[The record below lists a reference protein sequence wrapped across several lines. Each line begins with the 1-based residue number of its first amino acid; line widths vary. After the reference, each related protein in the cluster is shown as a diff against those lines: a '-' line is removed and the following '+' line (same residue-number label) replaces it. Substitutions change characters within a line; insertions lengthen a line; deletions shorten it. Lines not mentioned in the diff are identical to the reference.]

1 LKVSFSSHILRISL
15 FTFERS
21 RPLYS
26 GNRFPIESAI
36 NKIVIIKILA
46 KIVKSI
52 IIIDERERGRMGE
65 WRCIEEHHLPVFKV
79 IQLKGTELVPLLG
92 GPRAA
97 GGGVLKS
104 SNSP

>member
-1 LKVSFSSHILRISL
+1 
-15 FTFERS
+15 
-21 RPLYS
+21 
-26 GNRFPIESAI
+26 
-36 NKIVIIKILA
+36 
-46 KIVKSI
+46 
-52 IIIDERERGRMGE
+52 MGE

-104 SNSP
+104 ITSPSLKEFN

>member
-1 LKVSFSSHILRISL
+1 
-15 FTFERS
+15 
-21 RPLYS
+21 
-26 GNRFPIESAI
+26 
-36 NKIVIIKILA
+36 LA

-92 GPRAA
+92 GPREA

-104 SNSP
+104 ITSPSSPRSGRGCIEERHLPQGGGNTLQFSQIILKCR

>member
-36 NKIVIIKILA
+36 NKIVTIKILA

-52 IIIDERERGRMGE
+52 IIIDEQERGRMGE
-65 WRCIEEHHLPVFKV
+65 WRNIIQPGSHSVFCPSAP
-79 IQLKGTELVPLLG
+79 LKWG
-92 GPRAA
+92 
-97 GGGVLKS
+97 
-104 SNSP
+104 

>member
-1 LKVSFSSHILRISL
+1 
-15 FTFERS
+15 
-21 RPLYS
+21 
-26 GNRFPIESAI
+26 
-36 NKIVIIKILA
+36 
-46 KIVKSI
+46 
-52 IIIDERERGRMGE
+52 MGE